1 MHIVHLNYITIETNL
16 AFLLDYSADHL
27 DCLVHMKRLSEIL
40 NIFPVKYIGDNIGRD
55 NGDDDDNDIIND
67 PNGGTTDKLK
77 PQSLPNGIECDAS
90 RPNVPI
96 KNSDYEFFTQ
106 YLKIAID
113 LDRSERLSEMIKTT
127 GLQLYNTIAGNNL
140 NADSV
145 GTANG
150 SSN

>member
-1 MHIVHLNYITIETNL
+1 MHT
-16 AFLLDYSADHL
+16 
-27 DCLVHMKRLSEIL
+27 KRLSEIL

-55 NGDDDDNDIIND
+55 NGDDDSDTIND
-67 PNGGTTDKLK
+67 PNGGTADKLM
-77 PQSLPNGIECDAS
+77 PLAHVNGIELDVR

-106 YLKIAID
+106 SLKLAID

-140 NADSV
+140 NAETI
-145 GTANG
+145 GANNG